1 LCSSYLFIFGIRFFV
16 LQIRIYNTYCRFYE
30 VEIQFVFSI
39 ERHPIEMYRLIH
51 RHLPPRVEPLV
62 RVPDSGVGV
71 LGVGAGA
78 GLHEVLEG
86 VASVWREL
94 F

>member
-1 LCSSYLFIFGIRFFV
+1 MFLLNNCFL
-16 LQIRIYNTYCRFYE
+16 
-30 VEIQFVFSI
+30 I
-39 ERHPIEMYRLIH
+39 ERYPIEMRRLIH

-62 RVPDSGVGV
+62 RVPESEPGVGALEV
-71 LGVGAGA
+71 GALGVGAGA